1 MEEKKNVC
9 DCGKEDCN
17 CNSEEMEDI
26 VELVADDGRKL
37 KFYFIGTLDY
47 NDKLY
52 AAFEPAEE
60 IDGVEMESLVI
71 FELVGEDEEDSELL
85 PITDEKLL
93 EEVYNAFV
101 EAMEGDD
108 DCDCDGEC
116 DHENCH
122 CHDHN

>member
-1 MEEKKNVC
+1 MEEKKTVC
-9 DCGKEDCN
+9 NCGEEDCN
-17 CNSEEMEDI
+17 CEEMEDI